1 LWEHPYEAR
10 ITRPM
15 GENAMNPLDM
25 PLHPMEAALLPGS
38 F

>member
-1 LWEHPYEAR
+1 
-10 ITRPM
+10 M
-15 GENAMNPLDM
+15 GEYAMNPLEM

>member
-1 LWEHPYEAR
+1 
-10 ITRPM
+10 M
-15 GENAMNPLDM
+15 GENTMNPLDM

>member
-1 LWEHPYEAR
+1 LWEHPGEAR
-10 ITRPM
+10 IIRAM
-15 GENAMNPLDM
+15 GEYAMNPLEM

>member
-1 LWEHPYEAR
+1 
-10 ITRPM
+10 M
-15 GENAMNPLDM
+15 GENAMNPLEM

>member
-1 LWEHPYEAR
+1 
-10 ITRPM
+10 M